1 MKINTMRS
9 AFIERFGEER
19 GTFIYRCV
27 TNHRTAADPDP
38 ETYRKY
44 WEDAGTV
51 ERFFQLVEDDSTLRY
66 DSQAYGLMCKEL
78 RWPTPVNPK
87 RIVKEIIT
95 DADAGSVMIGDLA
108 GTSATLFSNGRGDG
122 GTQVVVVEHLDG
134 FNSNAFDLIGV
145 IKGRF
150 QIYDYDCAD
159 LKPAAEADLDGRY
172 GVYAWDGVVVFGLW
186 DR

>member
-1 MKINTMRS
+1 MKIDTMRS

-44 WEDAGTV
+44 WEDADTV

-108 GTSATLFSNGRGDG
+108 GTSATLCSNGRGDG

>member
-1 MKINTMRS
+1 MKIDTMRS

-172 GVYAWDGVVVFGLW
+172 GVYAWDGVVVFNHW
-186 DR
+186 N

>member
-1 MKINTMRS
+1 MKIDTMRS

-27 TNHRTAADPDP
+27 TNHRTAANPDP

-51 ERFFQLVEDDSTLRY
+51 ERFFQLVEDDCTLRY
-66 DSQAYGLMCKEL
+66 GSQAYGLMHREL
-78 RWPTPVNPK
+78 RWRHLPVNPGK
-87 RIVKEIIT
+87 IVRELVT
-95 DADAGSVMIGDLA
+95 EADAGSVMIGDLA

-122 GTQVVVVEHLDG
+122 GTQVVVVEHFDG

-172 GVYAWDGVVVFGLW
+172 GVYAWDGVVVFNHW
-186 DR
+186 D

>member
-1 MKINTMRS
+1 MKIENMRNALIKQFGKERG
-9 AFIERFGEER
+9 AFI
-19 GTFIYRCV
+19 YQCV
-27 TNHRTAADPDP
+27 TNHRTSTDPDP
-38 ETYRKY
+38 ETYRKH
-44 WEDAGTV
+44 WEDARTINQ
-51 ERFFQLVEDDSTLRY
+51 FFQNVRSDKSLRY
-66 DSQAYGLMCKEL
+66 DSHAYGLMSKEL

-122 GTQVVVVEHLDG
+122 GTQVVVVERFDG
-134 FNSNAFDLIGV
+134 FNSDAFDLIGV

-159 LKPAAEADLDGRY
+159 LRPAAEADLDGRY

>member
-1 MKINTMRS
+1 MKIENMRN

-19 GTFIYRCV
+19 GAFIYRCV

-44 WEDAGTV
+44 WEDADTV
-51 ERFFQLVEDDSTLRY
+51 ERFFQLVEDDCTLRY
-66 DSQAYGLMCKEL
+66 ESQAYGLMHREL
-78 RWPTPVNPK
+78 RWWHLPVNPGK
-87 RIVKEIIT
+87 IVRELVT
-95 DADAGSVMIGDLA
+95 EADAGSVMVGDLA
-108 GTSATLFSNGRGDG
+108 GTNATLFPNGRGDG
-122 GTQVVVVEHLDG
+122 GTQVVVVEHFDG

-159 LKPAAEADLDGRY
+159 LRPAAEADLDGRY
-172 GVYAWDGVVVFGLW
+172 GVYAWDGVVVFNLW
-186 DR
+186 N

>member
-78 RWPTPVNPK
+78 RWPTPVDPK

>member
-1 MKINTMRS
+1 MKIENMRN
-9 AFIERFGEER
+9 ALIKKFGKER
-19 GTFIYRCV
+19 GAFIYRCV
-27 TNHRTAADPDP
+27 TNHGPRHSAESDM
-38 ETYRKY
+38 YRKH

-78 RWPTPVNPK
+78 RWPAPVNPK

-122 GTQVVVVEHLDG
+122 GTQVVVVKHFDG

-159 LKPAAEADLDGRY
+159 LRPAAEADLDGRY
-172 GVYAWDGVVVFGLW
+172 GVYAWDGVVVFNLW
-186 DR
+186 D